1 MKRNVLLILFF
12 KFQLLNRE
20 REREGE
26 KGNGKT
32 VSEEAC
38 KHGHRHSRR
47 VVFDNLDLL
56 SMENLHGNCVT
67 SSV

>member
-1 MKRNVLLILFF
+1 MMKHNVLLILFF
-12 KFQLLNRE
+12 EFQLLNRE
-20 REREGE
+20 KAR

-32 VSEEAC
+32 VLREAC
-38 KHGHRHSRR
+38 ERAHHHLRR
-47 VVFDNLDLL
+47 VVFGNLDLL